1 MGGPNEVSSAISAL
15 SDLVYLTTSKKGHFW
30 NIETELLHLEKFIK
44 IQKFRFGN
52 DISVEMSVDPSLYTY
67 KIIRLILQPVV
78 ENAFE
83 HGVSSDTG
91 GIISITG
98 EEQKDDIVFRV
109 FDNGSG
115 MSAESIKGIAYVETE
130 VEKYDPKHGLKNVN
144 YRIKLLFGQ
153 RYGVEVETP
162 ETGGTMIIIR
172 LPKI

>member
-1 MGGPNEVSSAISAL
+1 MSSAISAL
-15 SDLVYLTTSKKGHFW
+15 SDLVYLKTSKKGHFW